1 VNGMRFVLAWIGAGV
16 TAALVLVWVF
26 PHAYPLFPREWEI
39 SKREAQAIG
48 LERLR
53 DLGELPRN
61 PYIVTRL
68 SEAGA
73 LEQRLQ
79 NHYEDLQEA
88 RWSESA
94 LIKSL
99 LAWEVAVW
107 EPGARAQEWSH
118 HARIA
123 PDGEVLELLLR
134 LPTDQEGGE
143 IPTEEARRVA
153 DLFLEDQGFDLTRYD
168 EPELRTRDLQTR
180 TDLFL
185 RYLDREAL
193 LGEEYPYGVEVVFS
207 GDRLAGYSRYFDDP
221 ELMAIRQ
228 SFRPIQLLVQAKVF
242 LPLILLPLI
251 AIPFVRRYHAGEIGV
266 RRGIQIS
273 IVIVACG
280 VVSMLFGAGDAAAG
294 AALGVLSRKQ
304 ASLVV
309 GLQMIILLFVPM
321 GLLSFLSWSVGESLS
336 RERHGNRLA
345 AFDALF
351 QGQWANATFARAS
364 LRGFS
369 AGLMVAAGL
378 WTLLALL
385 RGLGV
390 RAFGWLLIGPWWES
404 ASFFSVPLLAYFLAF
419 SLYAGLFGRLFVI
432 SYWEKLIG
440 VWAAVAVSAVVAVVL
455 FFGSSYVY
463 PFAWNLVIWSVPPI
477 AYIFLFLRYGIFTS
491 ILASF
496 TASIAMSV
504 VPFLS
509 ASDPSIQLQA
519 SLGLLGVAMPLLVSA
534 RSLLSDEE
542 FVYRYDDVPP
552 HVRRIAERERQRIE
566 LETARGIQASILP
579 NLPPE
584 LGGVGLSHRY
594 LPATE
599 VGGDFYDVLALK
611 DGRLAVAVGDVAG
624 HGVSSGLVMSMVKSA
639 LTVQVDFDPEV
650 ESVFATLNRMVHQS
664 AGKRLL
670 ATLCYAL
677 IDPSC
682 RRMDF
687 ASAGHLFPYR
697 LTRTG
702 EVQALE
708 SVSYPLGVRANLD
721 VKVQRAALESRDI
734 LILFSD
740 GIVEAHAE
748 NRDEVYG
755 FDRLE
760 QSLGQCLGQ
769 SVDQICETVLQD
781 VRSFTNGAPP
791 EDDLTILVL
800 QIP

>member
-1 VNGMRFVLAWIGAGV
+1 MKGMRFVLAWIGAGLV
-16 TAALVLVWVF
+16 AALVLVWAF
-26 PHAYPLFPREWEI
+26 PRAYPLFPRDWEI

-79 NHYEDLQEA
+79 NHYEDLQQE
-88 RWSESA
+88 RWSDSE

-99 LAWEVAVW
+99 LTWEVAVW

-118 HARIA
+118 HARIT
-123 PDGEVLELLLR
+123 PDGEVLELLVR
-134 LPTDQEGGE
+134 LPTDQESGE
-143 IPTEEARRVA
+143 ISAEEARKVA
-153 DLFLEDQGFDLTRYD
+153 DLFLEDQGLDLTRYD

-185 RYLDREAL
+185 RYRDREAS
-193 LGEEYPYGVEVVFS
+193 LGEAYPYGIEVVFS

-228 SFRPIQLLVQAKVF
+228 SFRPIQLLVQAKIF
-242 LPLILLPLI
+242 LPLVLLPLI
-251 AIPFVRRYHAGEIGV
+251 AVPFVRRYHAGEIGV
-266 RRGIQIS
+266 RRGVQIS
-273 IVIVACG
+273 MVIVACG

-294 AALGVLSRKQ
+294 ATLGVLSRRQ
-304 ASLVV
+304 ASFVT
-309 GLQMIILLFVPM
+309 GLQMITLLFFPM

-351 QGQWANATFARAS
+351 QGQFANATFARAS
-364 LRGFS
+364 LRGFT

-378 WTLLALL
+378 YTLLALL

-390 RAFGWLLIGPWWES
+390 RAYGWLLIGPWWES
-404 ASFFSVPLLAYFLAF
+404 ASFFSIPLLAYFLAF

-432 SYWEKLIG
+432 SYWENLIG
-440 VWAAVAVSAVVAVVL
+440 VWAAVAVSALVAVLL

-463 PFAWNLVIWSVPPI
+463 PFSWNLVIWSVPPI
-477 AYIFLFLRYGIFTS
+477 AYILLFLRYGIFTS

-496 TASIAMSV
+496 TASVAMSV

-542 FVYRYDDVPP
+542 FVYHYDDIPP

-579 NLPPE
+579 DLPSE
-584 LGGVGLSHRY
+584 LSGVGLSHRY

-599 VGGDFYDVLALK
+599 VGGDFYDVLALQ

-624 HGVSSGLVMSMVKSA
+624 HGVSSGLVMSMAKSA

-650 ESVFATLNRMVHQS
+650 QSVIATLNRMVYRS

-677 IDPSC
+677 IDPN
-682 RRMDF
+682 RKWMDY

-697 LTRTG
+697 LTLRG
-702 EVQALE
+702 EVEALE
-708 SVSYPLGVRANLD
+708 SVSYPLGVRASLT
-721 VKVQRAALESRDI
+721 VQVQRAALESGDI
-734 LILFSD
+734 LFLFSD
-740 GIVEAHAE
+740 GVVEAHAE
-748 NRDEVYG
+748 GCDDVYG

-760 QSLGQCLGQ
+760 QSLGRCLGKNA
-769 SVDQICETVLQD
+769 DQICEMVLQD
-781 VRSFTNGAPP
+781 VRSFTNGAPQA
-791 EDDLTILVL
+791 DDLTILVL